1 MVRDIQEI
9 RESQFVLM
17 YGPGALI
24 ESKNGTRLIPEINH
38 CLGSKRYNNDFLR
51 KNEFGNEIRMSSVIR
66 SITDE
71 NKIHLFSMPSN
82 STQNIEKGNGSY
94 FSYVFPTWKICN
106 DKHDGRGTILY
117 DSFHSKDNKCPLCG
131 EDPSTNVRFLLA
143 CCDGHLDDIPW
154 DYAIHGS
161 NKSCHPKYYLWND
174 KGSSFSDIEI
184 KCSVCGA
191 SKTMDEIYL
200 GVSFKCTGRYPEKQ
214 TPIFKNYE
222 QSNALFSNF
231 TDDTKKS
238 NCEHYMKIVQKQSTS
253 LRVANTITLLK
264 MPKYDDPIVK
274 LFDQPIFKG
283 LRSLINETNDF
294 VSLLK
299 LFRDIE
305 DEDFNTLTNYLM
317 EKKYILQK
325 DGNYINFDNESHYP
339 HFQEFKKLILNIID
353 GVDFKGALDEEL
365 NTLCME
371 EISKSSM
378 VKHSFINY
386 NLKWLDKEFPIKISP
401 ISKLK
406 TVTAQLSYRREP
418 WLNYDQN
425 EQGNIQN
432 KCVSSGHI
440 NEDGVWYPAYEG
452 VGEGI
457 FITSEY
463 NPLNYINSDKNLLKK
478 WEEVIYHIDVGDRN
492 EIKVPLF
499 VWWHTLSHALINS
512 LSLSCG
518 YNSTA
523 LKERIYINNDKA
535 GILIYNTSPG
545 EDSGMGGLVE
555 TVKSF
560 DIVLKN
566 AMNSILF
573 CSNDPLCFNENI
585 GKNKVNGA
593 ACHNCLLISETSCE
607 HRNTLLDRHLFI

>member
-38 CLGSKRYNNDFLR
+38 CLGSRKYNADFLK
-51 KNEFGNEIRMSSVIR
+51 KNEFDNEIRMSSVIR

-71 NKIHLFSMPSN
+71 SKIHLFSMPSN
-82 STQNIEKGNGSY
+82 SSQNIEKGNGSY
-94 FSYVFPTWKICN
+94 YTYVFPTWKICN
-106 DKHDGRGTILY
+106 NKHEGIGTILY
-117 DSFHSKDNKCPLCG
+117 DSLRSKNNMCPKCE
-131 EDPSTNVRFLLA
+131 EDPSTNVRFVLA

-154 DYAIHGS
+154 NYAIHGS
-161 NKSCHPKYYLWND
+161 DNSCNPKFYLWND
-174 KGSSFSDIEI
+174 RGSSFSDIEI
-184 KCSVCGA
+184 KCPDCGET
-191 SKTMDEIYL
+191 KTMDEIYL
-200 GVSFKCTGRYPEKQ
+200 DVPFKCNGRYPEKQ
-214 TPIFKNYE
+214 GPLFDQNSE
-222 QSNALFSNF
+222 SNARFSNF
-231 TDDTKKS
+231 TDKS
-238 NCEHYMKIVQKQSTS
+238 KNSDCDHHMKIVQKQSTS
-253 LRVANTITLLK
+253 LRVPNTITLLK
-264 MPKYDDPIVK
+264 MPKYDNPLVK
-274 LFDQPIFKG
+274 LFDQQGFKF
-283 LRSLINETNDF
+283 LESFIATSTDF
-294 VSLLK
+294 VALLN
-299 LFRDIE
+299 LFQNIE
-305 DEDFNTLTNYLM
+305 KEDLNTLTNYLL
-317 EKKYILQK
+317 EKKFIFENN
-325 DGNYINFDNESHYP
+325 GNYMNSDDENINQ
-339 HFQEFKKLILNIID
+339 HFQEFKKLILDIIK
-353 GVDFKGALDEEL
+353 GVDFKGALNEEL
-365 NTLCME
+365 YTLNMD

-386 NLKWLDKEFPIKISP
+386 NLKWLDNEFPIKVSP

-418 WLNYDQN
+418 WLNPDDDEPSNIKN
-425 EQGNIQN
+425 ES
-432 KCVSSGHI
+432 VSSGHN

-457 FITSEY
+457 FITSNY
-463 NPLNYINSDKNLLKK
+463 NPLKYLDLDKNLIKK
-478 WEEVIYHIDVGDRN
+478 WEEVIVHIDVAGRE
-492 EIKVPLF
+492 EIKNPLF

-518 YNSTA
+518 YNSTS
-523 LKERIYINNDKA
+523 LKERIYINRDNA

-566 AMNSILF
+566 AMNTLLF
-573 CSNDPLCFNENI
+573 CSNDPLCYNEEI

>member
-24 ESKNGTRLIPEINH
+24 ESKNGTRLIPQINH
-38 CLGSKRYNNDFLR
+38 CLGSERYNDDFLR
-51 KNEFGNEIRMSSVIR
+51 KNEFDNEIRMSSVIK

-71 NKIHLFSMPSN
+71 SKIHLFSMPSN
-82 STQNIEKGNGSY
+82 SSQNSEKGNGSY
-94 FSYVFPTWKICN
+94 KTYVFPTWKICN
-106 DKHDGRGTILY
+106 DKHDGIGTILY
-117 DSFHSKDNKCPLCG
+117 NSVFSKNNRCPICG
-131 EDPSTNVRFLLA
+131 EDPSTNVRFVLA

-154 DYAIHGS
+154 DYAVHGS
-161 NKSCHPKYYLWND
+161 NNSCRPKYYEWID
-174 KGSSFSDIEI
+174 KGGSFSDIMI
-184 KCSVCGA
+184 KCPICPA
-191 SKTMDEIYL
+191 TKTMDEIYL
-200 GVSFKCTGRYPEKQ
+200 NVPFKCTGRYPEKQ
-214 TPIFKNYE
+214 GPFDKRKGVKV
-222 QSNALFSNF
+222 SFADF
-231 TDDTKKS
+231 TDDSKKS
-238 NCEHYMKIVQKQSTS
+238 DCNHYMKIVQRQSTS
-253 LRVANTITLLK
+253 LRVPNTITLLK

-274 LFDQPIFKG
+274 LFNNPGFK
-283 LRSLINETNDF
+283 LLKSFISQSKDF
-294 VSLLK
+294 VSLLNLLQDLEK
-299 LFRDIE
+299 E
-305 DEDFNTLTNYLM
+305 DLNTLTDYLL
-317 EKKYILQK
+317 EKKFIIENNGKYMNGDDENNNQR
-325 DGNYINFDNESHYP
+325 
-339 HFQEFKKLILNIID
+339 FQEFKKLILDIIN
-353 GVDFKGALDEEL
+353 GVDFKGALNEEL
-365 NTLCME
+365 YTLNKD
-371 EISKSSM
+371 EISESSM

-386 NLKWLDKEFPIKISP
+386 DLKWLDYKFPIKISP

-418 WLNYDQN
+418 WLDSDDD
-425 EQGNIQN
+425 ELGNIKN
-432 KCVSSGHI
+432 EYVSSGHK

-463 NPLNYINSDKNLLKK
+463 NPLKYLDLDKNLIEK
-478 WEEVIYHIDVGDRN
+478 WENVIGHIDAGDRD

-499 VWWHTLSHALINS
+499 VWWHTLSHTLINS

-518 YNSTA
+518 YNSTS
-523 LKERIYINNDKA
+523 LKERIYINGDNA

-566 AMNSILF
+566 AMNTLLF
-573 CSNDPLCFNENI
+573 CSNDPLCYNEEI

>member
-38 CLGSKRYNNDFLR
+38 CLGSKKYNADFLK
-51 KNEFGNEIRMSSVIR
+51 KNEFDNEIRMSSVIK

-71 NKIHLFSMPSN
+71 SKIHLFSMPSN
-82 STQNIEKGNGSY
+82 SSQNIEKGNGSY
-94 FSYVFPTWKICN
+94 YTYVFPTWKICN
-106 DKHDGRGTILY
+106 DKHDGIGTILY
-117 DSFHSKDNKCPLCG
+117 DSLHSKNNMCPICG
-131 EDPSTNVRFLLA
+131 EDPSTNVRFVLA

-154 DYAIHGS
+154 DYAVHGS
-161 NKSCHPKYYLWND
+161 DNSCHPRYYLWND
-174 KGSSFSDIEI
+174 RGSSFSDIEI
-184 KCSVCGA
+184 KCPDCGKT
-191 SKTMDEIYL
+191 KTMDEIYL
-200 GVSFKCTGRYPEKQ
+200 DVSFKCTGRYPEKQ
-214 TPIFKNYE
+214 GPLFDKNSESY
-222 QSNALFSNF
+222 ARFSNF
-231 TDDTKKS
+231 TDESKKS
-238 NCEHYMKIVQKQSTS
+238 DCDHYMKIVQKQSTS
-253 LRVANTITLLK
+253 LRVPNTITLLK
-264 MPKYDDPIVK
+264 MPKYDNPIVK
-274 LFDQPIFKG
+274 LFDQQSFKF
-283 LRSLINETNDF
+283 LKSLIAASTDF
-294 VSLLK
+294 VAILN
-299 LFRDIE
+299 LFQDIE
-305 DEDFNTLTNYLM
+305 KEDLNTLTDYLL
-317 EKKYILQK
+317 EKKFIFESN
-325 DGNYINFDNESHYP
+325 GNYVNSDDENIDY
-339 HFQEFKKLILNIID
+339 HFQEFKKLILDIIN

-365 NTLCME
+365 YTLNMD

-378 VKHSFINY
+378 VKHSFIDY
-386 NLKWLDKEFPIKISP
+386 DLKWLDNKFPIKVSP

-418 WLNYDQN
+418 WIDSDDD
-425 EQGNIQN
+425 EPGNIKN
-432 KCVSSGHI
+432 EYVSSGHN

-463 NPLNYINSDKNLLKK
+463 NPLEYLDLDKNLIEN
-478 WEEVIYHIDVGDRN
+478 WEEVIGHIDAGDRD

-499 VWWHTLSHALINS
+499 IWWHTLSHALINS

-518 YNSTA
+518 YNSTS
-523 LKERIYINNDKA
+523 LKERIYINGEKA
-535 GILIYNTSPG
+535 GVLIYNTSPG

-566 AMNSILF
+566 AMNTLLF
-573 CSNDPLCFNENI
+573 CSNDPLCYNEEI